1 MIFWLIM
8 AILVYFTNFLNRLSL
23 LNWWRRI
30 PNVRILKNFIV
41 LINTLMIWLR
51 PIGTKASIGGSKIA
65 IVGKSKAVII
75 LVYGIILVRQLFFL
89 RLYNITCIKVDPT
102 QHPFDILDAIF
113 LLYDFALKESPILNA
128 FS

>member
-1 MIFWLIM
+1 
-8 AILVYFTNFLNRLSL
+8 
-23 LNWWRRI
+23 
-30 PNVRILKNFIV
+30 
-41 LINTLMIWLR
+41 MIWLR

-113 LLYDFALKESPILNA
+113 LLYDFALKESPVLNA
-128 FS
+128 FSWNVIQNDLLLDGVDDFFVFFDWLIVFTQISEISCIFEILLYLL